1 MDVGNEEID
10 LRIKNLLSWQNILN
24 NTQTATDIE
33 EILANQGEVIPGGI
47 SRIYLSL
54 SNKWKPSHGAIKSA
68 T

>member
-33 EILANQGEVIPGGI
+33 EILANQGEVIPEGI

-54 SNKWKPSHGAIKSA
+54 SNK
-68 T
+68 

>member
-24 NTQTATDIE
+24 NRQITVDME
-33 EILANQGEVIPGGI
+33 KKLANQGEVFRGRI

-54 SNKWKPSHGAIKSA
+54 SNK
-68 T
+68 